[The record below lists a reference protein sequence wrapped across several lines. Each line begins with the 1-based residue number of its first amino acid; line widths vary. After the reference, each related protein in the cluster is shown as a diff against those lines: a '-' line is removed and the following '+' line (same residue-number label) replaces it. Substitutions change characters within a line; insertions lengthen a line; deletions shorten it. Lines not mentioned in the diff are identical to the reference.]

1 MDRKPVVFV
10 SGGARSGKTRY
21 ALSRAESWPGSLLY
35 VATAEIRDEEM
46 RRRIECHR
54 AERGERWQTAEAPLD
69 PAGAV
74 AGAAGRGAVLLD
86 CLTLWTS
93 NLLERYG
100 EDDGA
105 ILAAA
110 DSLADALRRAPAPVV
125 VVTNEVGWGIVP
137 ENALA
142 RRFRDLAG
150 SVNQRVAAAA
160 DEAYLVVSGLPLKV
174 R

>member
-1 MDRKPVVFV
+1 MHKSVVFV

-21 ALSRAESWPGSLLY
+21 ALARAESWPGSLLY
-35 VATAEIRDEEM
+35 IATAEIRDEEM
-46 RRRIECHR
+46 RRRIERHR
-54 AERGERWQTAEAPLD
+54 AERGARWETAETPLD

-74 AGAAGRGAVLLD
+74 DGAAGRGAVLLD

-93 NLLERYG
+93 NLLERHG

-110 DSLADALRRAPAPVV
+110 DHLAAALRHAPAPVV

-160 DEAYLVVSGLPLKV
+160 DEAVLVVSGLPLRV